1 MDEHQGNCPYCGTGP
16 MWETPGDPEWLTMWA
31 CGTATSDDANGQ
43 IGQSDMCRIN
53 ELEAANARLSSL
65 LAATAEECK
74 AVRQAFDADALLW
87 FYGAGE
93 PREPIEKASQAV
105 GAAQDAL
112 DVALLA
118 AGTTLAKL
126 AKKKED

>member
-53 ELEAANARLSSL
+53 ELEAANARLTSL
-65 LAATAEECK
+65 LAATAGECELARTWQR
-74 AVRQAFDADALLW
+74 AVQHAELSPGQFIAAAKDVGRK
-87 FYGAGE
+87 YH
-93 PREPIEKASQAV
+93 AV
-105 GAAQDAL
+105 KQAL
-112 DVALLA
+112 DAALA
-118 AGTTLAKL
+118 AHGTTLGEL
-126 AKKKED
+126 AKGGGE